1 MSVLIKKMLSGD
13 AILISSSHVFLMKF
27 SVVLY
32 DSNGIR
38 LKEMPLMYIKI
49 KWKKELSSWNFS
61 KRLTFLISDL
71 KKNNKKK
78 RLCLLFYSCVYLYP

>member
-38 LKEMPLMYIKI
+38 LKEMPLMYLKI
-49 KWKKELSSWNFS
+49 K
-61 KRLTFLISDL
+61 
-71 KKNNKKK
+71 
-78 RLCLLFYSCVYLYP
+78 